1 MKIPSQ
7 RKVKKIKP
15 LENVRSISDD
25 YGNLVIARNNGK
37 RIILSLKLVEEDR
50 HRRIGVVNLAQ
61 KTLSIRRCRDK
72 HLFRK
77 ATAYGINYKLLADSK
92 LFDTVKISDE
102 LQDWS
107 VPVSYILENGSFL
120 NFQNVG
126 FELQLF
132 VSLEQ
137 IEQFKMQKNENRIF

>member
-1 MKIPSQ
+1 
-7 RKVKKIKP
+7 VKKIKP

-61 KTLSIRRCRDK
+61 KTLSIRRSRDK

-77 ATAYGINYKLLADSK
+77 NESWGINYKLLSDSK

-107 VPVSYILENGSFL
+107 IPVSYILENGSFL
-120 NFQNVG
+120 HFKGLG
-126 FELQLF
+126 FERQIF
-132 VSLEQ
+132 VELEK
-137 IEQFKMQKNENRIF
+137 IHQFKKEPKF